1 MNLTTEIKNFIVT
14 EFVPGGSIDE
24 IDDEMD
30 LIANGVIDSLGVL
43 NLISML
49 EQDMGL
55 AIAAEDMDTANFS
68 TVARIVRFVETQGA
82 VAA

>member
-1 MNLTTEIKNFIVT
+1 MTLTTEIKNFIIT

>member
-1 MNLTTEIKNFIVT
+1 MTLTTEIKNFIIT

-30 LIANGVIDSLGVL
+30 LIANGVIDGLGVL